1 MIKNKK
7 LRHGLFSLT
16 VLFTSLASSQAMAY
30 GPEHDIE
37 GTWKNDEI
45 GTVEIQPCKNNQS
58 KFCGYLLDASPT
70 AIEEFKLRV
79 DKTSQNIRGLLVMDN
94 LTLDED
100 GNKLTG
106 GKFQNTDSS
115 QAQSA
120 TLTIKYQGTAINVR
134 ASIGWFGEN
143 FKFTKASPTYQ
154 YAQQRNPASPNSHNK
169 I

>member
-1 MIKNKK
+1 MINNTK
-7 LRHGLFSLT
+7 LRKGLLSLA
-16 VLFTSLASSQAMAY
+16 VLFTSLAASQAMAA
-30 GPEHDIE
+30 PTNNDIE
-37 GTWKNDEI
+37 GTWQNDEI
-45 GTVEIQPCKNNQS
+45 GTVEIQPCKTNQS

-70 AIEEFKLRV
+70 AIEEFQLRV

-94 LTLDED
+94 LTPDDD
-100 GNKLTG
+100 GQKLTG

-120 TLTIKYQGTAINVR
+120 TLTIKYQGAAINVR

-143 FKFTKASPTYQ
+143 FKFTKAQPNPR
-154 YAQQRNPASPNSHNK
+154 YAHRTSSDPSKS

>member
-7 LRHGLFSLT
+7 LRHGLQSLAI
-16 VLFTSLASSQAMAY
+16 LFTSLAATQAMAS
-30 GPEHDIE
+30 PTEHDIE
-37 GTWKNDEI
+37 GAWQNDEI

-70 AIEEFKLRV
+70 AIEEFQLRV
-79 DKTSQNIRGLLVMDN
+79 DKTSQNIRGLLVMNN
-94 LTLDED
+94 LTPNDD
-100 GNKLTG
+100 GAKLTG

-120 TLTIKYQGTAINVR
+120 TLTIKYQGAAINVR

-143 FKFTKASPTYQ
+143 FKFTKASHNPQ
-154 YAQQRNPASPNSHNK
+154 YAHQKPAGHRKP